1 MLIKIVEIK
10 YYKILWC
17 TDNARFLLEVY
28 FAQKKIFKKGFPA
41 WLPYCI
47 YYIYFILYIYIYN
60 IYIYI
65 YMYVCMY
72 AYIHMFKC
80 KVWMFFTT
88 KWNMTNHTY
97 TNFSKKTFIYFFFI
111 TIHIYL
117 LICLLYFYEYYE
129 YYGFSIF
136 F

>member
-10 YYKILWC
+10 YYEMLWC

-28 FAQKKIFKKGFPA
+28 FGQKKIFKKGFPA

-47 YYIYFILYIYIYN
+47 YYIYFILCIYIYN

-65 YMYVCMY
+65 CMYVCMPI
-72 AYIHMFKC
+72 YICLSVKYECFLQPSEI
-80 KVWMFFTT
+80 WQIIQ
-88 KWNMTNHTY
+88 Y